1 MLENSWKFIVD
12 YFKNNAANTGASETA
27 SDVLLK
33 WGYRNLGL
41 LLHRQRQGG
50 QRFAHLRAG
59 RGEHIGPDAEHR
71 RQDPERV
78 TDAYIRIDSSFRGDK
93 NKSLQDNNGYAS
105 SGVSYSADGSMNRFG
120 AITGRFDHATQTII
134 LDPIRLAGGSI
145 TLTGQI
151 ISVGNGNLIVAN
163 GYASVRIDNQTT
175 YALVTGDI
183 DVSTY
188 RKGRIEIIDTARG
201 QRDLYELNGAD
212 QVHTVWNKF
221 VQVTNAGVGQP
232 GWVWVYDNGSGLG
245 NTAGSSAV
253 VGNLGG
259 QLTTTYKPAQGQV
272 MVWVMGWESSETT
285 TTTYVTKQLNLIGD
299 GVDPLGWLTNKNTT
313 KKGPYVTY
321 AQSRPVL
328 VSTVVAYTSESS
340 VPGVLRDQ
348 LAASGKLKDVVLPN
362 YVEGSGK
369 QSCGRTPTGRS
380 TSRAWPLQRG
390 DGGRPAA

>member
-1 MLENSWKFIVD
+1 M
-12 YFKNNAANTGASETA
+12 
-27 SDVLLK
+27 LLK
-33 WGYRNLGL
+33 WGYRNLGSFSSYIA
-41 LLHRQRQGG
+41 RDKAASDSRI
-50 QRFAHLRAG
+50 FALGAVNISALTLNIDG
-59 RGEHIGPDAEHR
+59 KIQSG
-71 RQDPERV
+71 V

-120 AITGRFDHATQTII
+120 AITGRFDYATQTII

-212 QVHTVWNKF
+212 QVVHTVWNKF

-232 GWVWVYDNGSGLG
+232 GWVWVYDNGSGPG

-313 KKGPYVTY
+313 KKGP
-321 AQSRPVL
+321 
-328 VSTVVAYTSESS
+328 TS
-340 VPGVLRDQ
+340 PMR
-348 LAASGKLKDVVLPN
+348 
-362 YVEGSGK
+362 
-369 QSCGRTPTGRS
+369 
-380 TSRAWPLQRG
+380 SRARCWCRPWWPIPVNLPCLACCG
-390 DGGRPAA
+390 TSSRPAAS

>member
-1 MLENSWKFIVD
+1 MTT
-12 YFKNNAANTGASETA
+12 AAA
-27 SDVLLK
+27 
-33 WGYRNLGL
+33 
-41 LLHRQRQGG
+41 
-50 QRFAHLRAG
+50 
-59 RGEHIGPDAEHR
+59 
-71 RQDPERV
+71 
-78 TDAYIRIDSSFRGDK
+78 
-93 NKSLQDNNGYAS
+93 
-105 SGVSYSADGSMNRFG
+105 
-120 AITGRFDHATQTII
+120 
-134 LDPIRLAGGSI
+134 
-145 TLTGQI
+145 
-151 ISVGNGNLIVAN
+151 
-163 GYASVRIDNQTT
+163 
-175 YALVTGDI
+175 
-183 DVSTY
+183 
-188 RKGRIEIIDTARG
+188 
-201 QRDLYELNGAD
+201 
-212 QVHTVWNKF
+212 
-221 VQVTNAGVGQP
+221 
-232 GWVWVYDNGSGLG
+232 G

-369 QSCGRTPTGRS
+369 QEL
-380 TSRAWPLQRG
+380 RA
-390 DGGRPAA
+390 D

>member
-12 YFKNNAANTGASETA
+12 YFKNNAASTGASETA

-33 WGYRNLGL
+33 WGYRNLGSFSSYIA
-41 LLHRQRQGG
+41 RDKAASDSRI
-50 QRFAHLRAG
+50 FALGAVNISALTLNIDG
-59 RGEHIGPDAEHR
+59 KIQSG
-71 RQDPERV
+71 V

-120 AITGRFDHATQTII
+120 AITGRFDYATQTII

-212 QVHTVWNKF
+212 QVVHTVWNKF

-232 GWVWVYDNGSGLG
+232 GWVWVYDNGSGPG

-369 QSCGRTPTGRS
+369 QEL
-380 TSRAWPLQRG
+380 RADPNG
-390 DGGRPAA
+390 PIYIPAWAASAW

>member
-33 WGYRNLGL
+33 WGYRNLGSFSSYIA
-41 LLHRQRQGG
+41 RDKAASDSRI
-50 QRFAHLRAG
+50 FALGAVNISALTLNIDG
-59 RGEHIGPDAEHR
+59 KIQSG
-71 RQDPERV
+71 V

-120 AITGRFDHATQTII
+120 AITGRFDYATQTII

-212 QVHTVWNKF
+212 QVVHTVWNKF
-221 VQVTNAGVGQP
+221 VQVTNAGVGSRA
-232 GWVWVYDNGSGLG
+232 GSGSMT
-245 NTAGSSAV
+245 TAAARA
-253 VGNLGG
+253 
-259 QLTTTYKPAQGQV
+259 TRPAPAPWWGT
-272 MVWVMGWESSETT
+272 W
-285 TTTYVTKQLNLIGD
+285 
-299 GVDPLGWLTNKNTT
+299 
-313 KKGPYVTY
+313 
-321 AQSRPVL
+321 
-328 VSTVVAYTSESS
+328 
-340 VPGVLRDQ
+340 
-348 LAASGKLKDVVLPN
+348 AAS
-362 YVEGSGK
+362 
-369 QSCGRTPTGRS
+369 
-380 TSRAWPLQRG
+380 
-390 DGGRPAA
+390 